1 MTRRGRKGNQGLDSE
16 TETFKGTGGEM
27 KERPNAI
34 CNETIQASTEYSI
47 NMMVVDGGEGERR
60 RLLRRQKRRASGA
73 SLILPNMGCTRQYLA
88 PPWENYPFPFF
99 YFVLVILSFSVW
111 NIIFFL
117 SFSLILSQFLQS
129 LHLSS
134 TPSVTLGTDL
144 GVATQISKLHI
155 LLHIPLHV
163 TGSVDFC
170 QIKICTTFN
179 VRMPRETI
187 VAKLSRLFRLI

>member
-1 MTRRGRKGNQGLDSE
+1 MEGKGKKKAFAKAKAESVRCLLNITKYGLYP
-16 TETFKGTGGEM
+16 TVFGATLGE
-27 KERPNAI
+27 
-34 CNETIQASTEYSI
+34 
-47 NMMVVDGGEGERR
+47 
-60 RLLRRQKRRASGA
+60 L
-73 SLILPNMGCTRQYLA
+73 
-88 PPWENYPFPFF
+88 PFPFF

-144 GVATQISKLHI
+144 GVATQISILHI